1 MSLFLDGSNEWGEP
15 SLEENDTQPSPV
27 ESSNA
32 ATHKPPSQPSHQRLV
47 FADPAA
53 FRYDASVR
61 NGTTAHKRRY
71 LEEDPSTTVLARR
84 HRLPGY
90 ELYLVEQWACSRVH
104 PTFVITTYT
113 GLEQHSV
120 LVSVLSVPTDED
132 AWSPRL
138 RVYLNAITKFHA
150 RKKETHLGTLM
161 VTNLSGFPSAL
172 TVVAVPDGDIR
183 EHRADFIVN
192 ENLKRMGCS
201 GRAGLKLSPPIG
213 ATQATFMRFYKTS
226 ERLSVYSAVIEL
238 VKLCQVALILFGKL
252 APEYADGLL
261 CDVTERA
268 INDWWT
274 EIGTEFFN
282 VDPTDG
288 ILGPTT
294 VAALLGL
301 LLGARNRLHALGAPV
316 GKDVFDLQNTKRGI
330 ASFQKSQKMVMK
342 ERTRRFDRQTL
353 RRLHKASAKA
363 VSGQG
368 WTVPRAVKSTV
379 AELSGKGGDVVMGMV
394 GGRDKIG
401 IAEVETLDIDTFI
414 QLVYGERCKW
424 LWHGKA
430 PKNIETNLFSNAGF
444 DDRMIF
450 SNDEH
455 GGYTW
460 STTRRD
466 SVLDDYPR
474 RRVTDRDHHL
484 SSHESQTNLDLAN
497 KELAPRRTVLKSVTG
512 KMTDA
517 RSGLERIKEAVGK
530 TGLRGH
536 YHKYSKDGNTASD
549 GDSIIETPVDR
560 FALKQSDLWGPRQET
575 KPNDEEAPGDPR
587 KSFRDS
593 SILDRSSDSKK
604 DVQDIAPD
612 ERTPETDAESISSL
626 DSESRNLRLEDHRLN
641 RFHPP
646 HKVSGTSETSLD
658 SLQAANPQDA
668 SNLPSRKSEWR
679 KHFPIESDS
688 SPLLRS
694 VKSLSHLRTRFE
706 NSYYHDRWPRH
717 LSFSAVVDV
726 LAAGNDPDTH
736 PITSLDAG
744 KNPYAILALEESL
757 AMNARFLGAQL
768 QDLRSNDGSWV
779 EQKVEEVDD
788 FNTQYTKD
796 EENLHHVYRQKRE
809 EFDPLREAS
818 VELVADQKKGLTEM
832 VKDVD
837 NLGAKLEYELKA
849 LQSKVEDVENG
860 VAEFERQVLEIER
873 RAEDLHEAGTNRDSW
888 LWWALGIFAG
898 TSKPFN

>member
-1 MSLFLDGSNEWGEP
+1 MKKTIRSRLQLSHRQ
-15 SLEENDTQPSPV
+15 LRLISP
-27 ESSNA
+27 N
-32 ATHKPPSQPSHQRLV
+32 PSHHISVWYLRIRQLSGTLHV
-47 FADPAA
+47 FDMAPLLTK
-53 FRYDASVR
+53 S
-61 NGTTAHKRRY
+61 RY

-84 HRLPGY
+84 RRLRGY

-120 LVSVLSVPTDED
+120 LVSVLSVPTDEG

-150 RKKETHLGTLM
+150 RKKDTPLGTLM

-172 TVVAVPDGDIR
+172 TVVAVPDGDIK

-213 ATQATFMRFYKTS
+213 ATEATFVRLYKTS
-226 ERLSVYSAVIEL
+226 DRLSVYSAVIEL

-261 CDVTERA
+261 CDVTEQA

-274 EIGTEFFN
+274 EIGMGFFN

-301 LLGARNRLHALGAPV
+301 LLGARNRLHACGAPV
-316 GKDVFDLQNTKRGI
+316 GKDVFDLPNTKRGI
-330 ASFQKSQKMVMK
+330 ASFQKSQKMK
-342 ERTRRFDRQTL
+342 DRHRRFDRQTL
-353 RRLHKASAKA
+353 QQLHKVSAKA
-363 VSGQG
+363 ASGQG

-379 AELSGKGGDVVMGMV
+379 AELSGKGGDVVMGMA
-394 GGRDKIG
+394 GGRDKTG
-401 IAEVETLDIDTFI
+401 IAEVETLDIDTFV

-424 LWHGKA
+424 LWHGKP
-430 PKNIETNLFSNAGF
+430 PKNIDTDLFSNAEF

-474 RRVTDRDHHL
+474 HGATDRARTL
-484 SSHESQTNLDLAN
+484 PSHESQTNLDLTN
-497 KELAPRRTVLKSVTG
+497 KDLALRRTVLKSVTG

-517 RSGLERIKEAVGK
+517 RSGLGRIKEAVGK

-536 YHKYSKDGNTASD
+536 YHKYSKDENVASD
-549 GDSIIETPVDR
+549 GDSIIETPIEQS
-560 FALKQSDLWGPRQET
+560 ASKQSDLWGSQQET
-575 KPNDEEAPGDPR
+575 KPMNNEGAVGHPLNSRQG
-587 KSFRDS
+587 S
-593 SILDRSSDSKK
+593 SIPDHSSDAKEEVHNIVPEEKK
-604 DVQDIAPD
+604 
-612 ERTPETDAESISSL
+612 PETDAESISSL
-626 DSESRNLRLEDHRLN
+626 DTESRDLRLEDHRLN
-641 RFHPP
+641 HFRSPM
-646 HKVSGTSETSLD
+646 KVSGNSNISLN
-658 SLQAANPQDA
+658 SLQAADPQDA
-668 SNLPSRKSEWR
+668 SNLPSRKYEWR
-679 KHFPIESDS
+679 KHFLPESDP
-688 SPLLRS
+688 SPLQS
-694 VKSLSHLRTRFE
+694 TKSLSQLRTRSE
-706 NSYYHDRWPRH
+706 NSYYEYRWPRH

-726 LAAGNDPDTH
+726 VAAGTDPDTNN
-736 PITSLDAG
+736 ISRLDAG
-744 KNPYAILALEESL
+744 KTPDATLAFEKSL
-757 AMNARFLGAQL
+757 AVNARFLEARL
-768 QDLRSNDGSWV
+768 HDLRTKDGLRV
-779 EQKVEEVDD
+779 EQKVEEVHD
-788 FNTQYTKD
+788 FDILSAKD
-796 EENLHHVYRQKRE
+796 QETLDHMYRQKLE
-809 EFDPLREAS
+809 EFSALRDLS
-818 VELVADQKKGLTEM
+818 VELVADEKTTLTEM
-832 VKDVD
+832 IKDVD
-837 NLGAKLEYELKA
+837 NLGAKLEYELTA

-873 RAEDLHEAGTNRDSW
+873 RAEDLHEAGTDRNSW
-888 LWWALGIFAG
+888 LWWALSFFAG
-898 TSKPFN
+898 TTKPVD